1 MIEWRSEELK
11 PPNTSIVHYSDVR
24 RLASRKSFSGLR
36 SEFCSLKYLVAS
48 HPLTLARSSYA
59 RLVMSTSD
67 QFGSRALEDEKISH
81 TAMNIA
87 AITGPITKPLR
98 PKIAMPPRVAISTT

>member
-1 MIEWRSEELK
+1 MVNAKE
-11 PPNTSIVHYSDVR
+11 
-24 RLASRKSFSGLR
+24 RL
-36 SEFCSLKYLVAS
+36 
-48 HPLTLARSSYA
+48 SYP
-59 RLVMSTSD
+59 RSTSSVHSFGGNRLTHTNSCEVFMRITSRFTNRITLIGHWRAAD
-67 QFGSRALEDEKISH
+67 LSTAWCGQLGSRALEDEKISH